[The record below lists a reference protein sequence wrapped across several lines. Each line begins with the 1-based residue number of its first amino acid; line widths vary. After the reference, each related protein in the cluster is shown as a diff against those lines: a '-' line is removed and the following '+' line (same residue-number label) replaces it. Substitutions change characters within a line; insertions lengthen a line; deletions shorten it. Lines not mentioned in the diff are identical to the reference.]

1 MRIQVKDIMSTA
13 VFTATPDS
21 SVGAIREV
29 MKKKGIHAVPIIEFS
44 KLPTHTET
52 KIRGIVTAT
61 DLCCEIDNKRTLRE
75 IMDPTIVHVIP
86 ETTNVK
92 SAAKMMLKHNVHH
105 IVVMNDGLIVGMI
118 SSLDFVKIVAEYGVT
133 ELTEKVV

>member
-1 MRIQVKDIMSTA
+1 MRLQVKDIMSTA
-13 VFTATPDS
+13 VFTAKPES

-29 MKKKGIHAVPIIEFS
+29 MKKKGIHAVPITEFN

-61 DLCCEIDNKRTLRE
+61 DLCCEIDNNRTLSD

-86 ETTNVK
+86 ETTSVK
-92 SAAKMMLKHNVHH
+92 SAAKMMLKHDVHH
-105 IVVMNDGLIVGMI
+105 IVVMNNGQIIGMI
-118 SSLDFVKIVAEYGVT
+118 SSLDFVKIVAEHN
-133 ELTEKVV
+133 LNDIPEKIL